1 MRRGNTM
8 PLKKSALLAALVSF
22 MALAAT
28 SHASMPFTETIA
40 TLPEGSMELL
50 VNEEFFT
57 YDSGYRRDTFGI
69 GFGIIDSLSARVY
82 LQYLHKGFPASRD
95 AALGDTFVRLWWYA
109 GTAAGGAL
117 HWGVLALFRFP
128 TGPNAYTD
136 ERWRNLAL
144 GNNELKLGP
153 VAQYEAGAFFFH
165 ANLFCVFR
173 EKDREGFYNGLYLN
187 PVEKETYRKAFG
199 LNFMADGTF
208 LDPKR
213 LENDYAAASL
223 ALNTDT
229 LYPFIPWVSAYAS
242 RRFSRVHEEIEEIP
256 IEGALVNPLLFSA
269 GARYFFSYNAFAGL
283 SATVSAVRRRHY
295 PGEIVGVEMRL
306 QF

>member
-1 MRRGNTM
+1 M
-8 PLKKSALLAALVSF
+8 PVKKSALFAALVSF
-22 MALAAT
+22 IALAAE
-28 SHASMPFTETIA
+28 SHASMPLTETIA

-57 YDSGYRRDTFGI
+57 HDNGYRRDTLGI
-69 GFGIIDSLSARVY
+69 GFGIVDSLTVQVY
-82 LQYLHKGFPASRD
+82 LQYLHDGFPDSHD
-95 AALGDTFVRLWWYA
+95 SVLGDTFVRLWWYA
-109 GTAAGGAL
+109 GTGAGGAL
-117 HWGVLALFRFP
+117 RWGLLALFRFP

-136 ERWRNLAL
+136 ERWRTLAL

-153 VAQYEAGAFFFH
+153 VVQYEAGALFLH

-173 EKDREGFYNGLYLN
+173 EKNREGFYNGLYLN
-187 PVEKETYRKAFG
+187 PAEKETYKKVFG

-229 LYPFIPWVSAYAS
+229 LYPFIPWASAYAS
-242 RRFSRVHEEIEEIP
+242 HRFSRVRDEVEEIP

-269 GARYFFSYNAFAGL
+269 GLRYFFSYNAFAGI
-283 SATVSAVRRRHY
+283 SGTVSAVRKRHY
-295 PGEIVGVEMRL
+295 PGETVGLEMRL